1 MTNLESEIKIIVD
14 KYVDQLFDK
23 LVIKNNM
30 NKRDLNIIWEE
41 ITGKK
46 ITTFTAAASTAATAT
61 TAATGTTAAT
71 TVTTAVAAEDVSS
84 QLNVNMIMGL
94 TVPELKALCKA
105 NKLSTSG
112 KKQDL
117 IDKLVS
123 ISTGAGDNARDN
135 AGDNVG
141 DGAGDNAINQNP
153 VVSKGGAETP
163 VPRKKKRSPNRMP
176 NIPISSIQIKKNQF
190 ENYEHPET
198 KLVFDKETRQ
208 VIGKQ
213 QDDGTISEL
222 TEEDIQKCDQ
232 FKFSYRIPEKIINE
246 EEKQLASLSNEDD
259 IVETLEDI
267 IGSDDDEFEEFYEE
281 QDE

>member
-61 TAATGTTAAT
+61 TAATTSTTGTTSTTAT
-71 TVTTAVAAEDVSS
+71 TVTTAVAAEDVGS

-123 ISTGAGDNARDN
+123 ISTGAGDNSGN
-135 AGDNVG
+135 
-141 DGAGDNAINQNP
+141 NAINQNP
-153 VVSKGGAETP
+153 VVSKVGDVETP

-267 IGSDDDEFEEFYEE
+267 IGSDDEFEEFYEE